1 VHANVWRPSGY
12 YLSMVLTI
20 MLILLMMQLTKL
32 GFIVFEINLMSLKLL
47 RTGKLWLRI
56 RQERSGSALD
66 QIMKVNTATM
76 SLIIIV

>member
-1 VHANVWRPSGY
+1 
-12 YLSMVLTI
+12 

>member
-1 VHANVWRPSGY
+1 
-12 YLSMVLTI
+12 MVLTI